1 MSQELFTIRDR
12 ANEGVRLTLQTP
24 DGEDTDHWL
33 QVRHTWSD
41 AFEIASEVEA
51 ARLQDAV
58 LAAKGDKAKIAA
70 AKLDS
75 KYRIMA
81 ALVSGWSFEEEC
93 TPEAVEAFLRAAP
106 QLCDKLDRF
115 AVDSK
120 AFFGNGSTS

>member
-12 ANEGVRLTLQTP
+12 ANEGVRLTLQSL
-24 DGEDTDHWL
+24 DGKDTDHWL

-41 AFEIASEVEA
+41 AFELAHEVEM

-58 LAAKGDKAKIAA
+58 LAAKGDKAKVAK

-75 KYRIMA
+75 KYRVMA
-81 ALVSGWSFEEEC
+81 ALVAGWSFEEEC

-115 AVDSK
+115 AADSK
-120 AFFGNGSTS
+120 GFFGTGSTS

>member
-12 ANEGVRLTLQTP
+12 ANEGVRLTLQSP
-24 DGEDTDHWL
+24 DGNDTDHWL

-41 AFEIASEVEA
+41 AFELAHEVEM

-58 LAAKGDKAKIAA
+58 LAAKGDKAKVAK

-75 KYRIMA
+75 KYRVMA
-81 ALVSGWSFEEEC
+81 ALVAGWSFDEEC

-106 QLCDKLDRF
+106 QLCDRLDRF
-115 AVDSK
+115 AADSK
-120 AFFGNGSTS
+120 SFFGSDSTS